1 MFVTFWCLS
10 QARTW
15 ISNVI
20 CCGFL
25 FCIQWVKVR
34 FIDIDGI
41 ADHYCLNCGLVDH
54 YCLNCLFG
62 ELRWE
67 VIVRFVY
74 ICGLVDHYCLNSLF
88 VFGELR
94 WEVIVRFVYIC
105 GLVDHYCLNSLFVFR
120 ELRWEVIVLSI
131 LVEWLTIT
139 V

>member
-20 CCGFL
+20 YCGFL

-41 ADHYCLNCGLVDH
+41 ADHH
-54 YCLNCLFG
+54 
-62 ELRWE
+62 
-67 VIVRFVY
+67 
-74 ICGLVDHYCLNSLF
+74 CLNSLF

-105 GLVDHYCLNSLFVFR
+105 GLVDHYCLNCLFVFGELRWEVIVRFVYICGLVDHYCLSCLFVFR

-131 LVEWLTIT
+131 LVEWLTIN